1 MREREA
7 DAPLVLYGNRF
18 SSRLLLGTARYVS
31 PRQYWIAIRCW
42 RLPRRGRSR
51 RLHGCNGGL
60 NCKRHSSPTVSPLSL
75 GKDIPPLRLRR
86 LAQDVRM
93 LSRLQSPLRAG
104 RRILPGGHVYQ
115 LWLGLISHRSDCRTA
130 LGRYGLVDYKRHHL
144 GGRVVLAARSGD
156 NPVCPSSLD
165 LSRSDCGSR
174 PPVIHARLPPLK
186 IITPSRN
193 TDRLTRWA

>member
-1 MREREA
+1 MPESTPR
-7 DAPLVLYGNRF
+7 GG
-18 SSRLLLGTARYVS
+18 SRCLN
-31 PRQYWIAIRCW
+31 
-42 RLPRRGRSR
+42 
-51 RLHGCNGGL
+51 GCNGGL
-60 NCKRHSSPTVSPLSL
+60 NCKRYSSPTVSPLSL

-174 PPVIHARLPPLK
+174 PQVIHARLPPLK